1 MTQAIIIANGRMEK
15 PPEIPSY
22 LQASPLIIA
31 ADGGIYNC
39 KSLGIKPN
47 VIIGDLDSIGANEI
61 STYRDAGVEIIRF
74 PTHKNETDLELA
86 LRYVM
91 EHKINDVLIFG
102 ALGARW
108 DMTVANIT
116 LLAHPM
122 FARMK
127 LRMLDGNQELILIR
141 ANERSVIKGHPG
153 DSISLIPLTGDVA
166 GIFTDG
172 LEYPLEG
179 EDLKFGSSRGV
190 SNVFIQE
197 QSQIIFREG
206 ILLCIIN
213 RAG

>member
-1 MTQAIIIANGRMEK
+1 
-15 PPEIPSY
+15 
-22 LQASPLIIA
+22 
-31 ADGGIYNC
+31 
-39 KSLGIKPN
+39 
-47 VIIGDLDSIGANEI
+47 
-61 STYRDAGVEIIRF
+61 
-74 PTHKNETDLELA
+74 
-86 LRYVM
+86 
-91 EHKINDVLIFG
+91 VLIFG

-127 LRMLDGNQELILIR
+127 LRMLDGNQELILLR
-141 ANERSVIKGHPG
+141 ANEQSVLNGHPG

-190 SNVFIQE
+190 SNVFMQE
-197 QSQIIFREG
+197 QSQILFREG
-206 ILLCIIN
+206 VLLCIIN